1 MNEPHF
7 NVIYKNDSYVI
18 PEIDDDEL
26 LQFCI
31 TFMDILKREI
41 KQSKKNMKNLEESVN
56 C

>member
-7 NVIYKNDSYVI
+7 NVIYKNNSYVI

-41 KQSKKNMKNLEESVN
+41 KQSKEYNFNKKDDIP
-56 C
+56 